1 MPLGLEPVPVNVFV
15 FVLVLVFVFVLEPV
29 EPEVLE
35 PERPPVLVDGLEPL
49 PVSVLL
55 LGLEPLPVEVLV
67 LLGLEPVPVEV
78 LVSVDSEEASPDLVL
93 RLGVFSPLLKAASLR
108 CCRACLIES
117 CRAASRSASA
127 CFSASAFLACKAL

>member
-1 MPLGLEPVPVNVFV
+1 MPLGLEPVPVD
-15 FVLVLVFVFVLEPV
+15 VLVLVFVFVLEPV

-49 PVSVLL
+49 PV
-55 LGLEPLPVEVLV
+55 EVLV
-67 LLGLEPVPVEV
+67 PLGLEPVPVEV